1 MTGTEGQ
8 ARTKWLRLVTR
19 LGFFGTEMGIIT
31 ILVVGGI
38 QDFSPS
44 TVFPDWLVYLTFGS
58 MALFLIAISIELRS
72 FKQGIKV

>member
-1 MTGTEGQ
+1 
-8 ARTKWLRLVTR
+8 
-19 LGFFGTEMGIIT
+19 MGIIT